1 MGKNIYYIVQTTPT
15 MFVHKGNL
23 GLGHVEG
30 FGAEEAAHLSLP
42 EARKLY
48 RVYRAVRPE
57 GAPFRFP
64 RILKVTIEMKTLT
77 NNY

>member
-1 MGKNIYYIVQTTPT
+1 MGRNIYYIVQTAPT

-23 GLGHVEG
+23 DLDHVEG
-30 FGAEEAAHLSLP
+30 FGAEKAAHLSLS

-48 RVYRAVRPE
+48 RVYRAVRQE

-64 RILKVTIEMKTLT
+64 RILKATVEMKTIT
-77 NNY
+77 NN